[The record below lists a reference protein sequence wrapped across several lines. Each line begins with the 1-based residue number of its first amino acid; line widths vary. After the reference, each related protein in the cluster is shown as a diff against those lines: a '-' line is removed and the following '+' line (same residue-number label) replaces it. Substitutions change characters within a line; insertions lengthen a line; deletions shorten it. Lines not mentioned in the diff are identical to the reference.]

1 MSIPKVAPGATIE
14 LFFETF
20 AGSTGAP
27 VTISGLAVGD
37 IKLYR
42 NGSTTERA
50 STSGYTL
57 LDTDGVDFDGITG
70 IHGVSVD
77 TSDNTTAGFF
87 VAGGRYEAIA
97 SAVTVDSQTMSF
109 RLGRFRIGHDG
120 AIVDTTIATLA
131 SQTSFTLTAGPTNN
145 SALRGCHVIVS
156 SPTGATVAVGVISA
170 YTGSTK
176 TVTLAFD
183 PAAYTMAAGDNISIL
198 PPSLSDVR
206 FVGGTAQ
213 TAGDLAALITT
224 VDDLLDTE
232 VAAIKAKT
240 DLIPSDPADASDIAA
255 MLTAIDDYID
265 TEVAAVKAVTDK
277 VDTMLAADG
286 AAYQFTNGALE
297 NAPGGGDGSVAVLYR
312 TPFTLRAEQRWGG
325 DVLRVPVDTVLDL
338 LIYFQDKDGAPL
350 DITGADIGVQA
361 INSETGAVVST
372 VTASVDYG
380 RGGAALVSMD
390 PDWTATAGRY
400 YLSARVDK
408 GSNVII
414 PARLPLIV
422 ETR

>member
-1 MSIPKVAPGATIE
+1 MNLPKVAPGATVE

-20 AGSTGAP
+20 AGATGAP
-27 VTISGLAVGD
+27 VTITNLAVGD
-37 IKLYR
+37 ILVYKD
-42 NGSTTERA
+42 GGTTQRA
-50 STSGYTL
+50 STSGFTL
-57 LDTDGVDFDGITG
+57 LDTDGVDFDGVTG
-70 IHGVSVD
+70 IHGVSID
-77 TSDNTTAGFF
+77 LADNTTAGFWS
-87 VAGGRYEAIA
+87 AGSRYEVIV
-97 SAVTVDSQTMSF
+97 SPVTVDSQTMSF
-109 RLGRFRIGHDG
+109 RLGRFRIGLDG
-120 AIVDTTIATLA
+120 AIRDTTIATLA

-145 SALRGCHVIVS
+145 NALRGCRVVVTD
-156 SPTGATVAVGVISA
+156 PTGATVAAGLISA

-277 VDTMLAADG
+277 LDTMLAADG

-338 LIYFQDKDGAPL
+338 LLYFQDKDGAPL
-350 DITGADIGVQA
+350 DITGADITVQA
-361 INSETGAVVST
+361 INAETSAVVST

>member
-1 MSIPKVAPGATIE
+1 MNLPKVAPGATVE
-14 LFFETF
+14 LFFESF
-20 AGSTGAP
+20 AGTTGAP
-27 VTISGLAVGD
+27 VTLTNLAVGD

-50 STSGYTL
+50 STSGYVL
-57 LDTDGVDFDGITG
+57 LDTDGVDFDSITG
-70 IHGVSVD
+70 IHGVSID
-77 TSDNTTAGFF
+77 LADNATAGFF
-87 VAGGRYEAIA
+87 VAGGRYEVIA
-97 SAVTVDSQTMSF
+97 STVTVDGQTMSF
-109 RLGRFRIGHDG
+109 RLGRFRIGFDG
-120 AIVDTTIATLA
+120 AIRDTTIATLA

-145 SALRGCHVIVS
+145 NALKGCRVVVTD
-156 SPTGATVAVGVISA
+156 PTGATVAVGMISA

-183 PAAYTMAAGDNISIL
+183 PGAYTMAAGDNISIF

-224 VDDLLDTE
+224 VDDFLDTE
-232 VAAIKAKT
+232 IAAIKAKT
-240 DLIPSDPADASDIAA
+240 DLIPADPADASDIAA

-265 TEVAAVKAVTDK
+265 TEVAAIKAVTDK
-277 VDTMLAADG
+277 VDTMLAVNGSD
-286 AAYQFTNGALE
+286 YQFTSGALE

-338 LIYFQDKDGAPL
+338 LLYIQDKDGAPL
-350 DITGADIGVQA
+350 DITGADINVQA

-372 VTASVDYG
+372 VTASIDYG

-390 PDWTATAGRY
+390 PDWTATAGRF
-400 YLSARVDK
+400 YLSAQVDK
-408 GSNVII
+408 GTNVII

>member
-20 AGSTGAP
+20 AGATGAP
-27 VTISGLAVGD
+27 VTLTGLAVGD
-37 IKLYR
+37 IKVYK

-50 STSGYTL
+50 STSGFAL
-57 LDTDGVDFDGITG
+57 LDTDGTDFDGITG
-70 IHGVSVD
+70 IHGVSID

-87 VAGGRYEAIA
+87 VAGGRYEVIV
-97 SAVTVDSQTMSF
+97 STVTVDGQTMSF

-120 AIVDTTIATLA
+120 AIRDTTIATLA

-145 SALRGCHVIVS
+145 NALKGCRVVITD
-156 SPTGATVAVGVISA
+156 PTGATVAVGMVSA

-183 PAAYTMAAGDNISIL
+183 PGAYTMAAGDNISIL

-213 TAGDLAALITT
+213 TAGDLAALLTT
-224 VDDLLDTE
+224 LSTYVDTE
-232 VAAIKAKT
+232 VGAIKAQT
-240 DLIPSDPADASDIAA
+240 DLLPPDPADASDIAA
-255 MLTAIDDYID
+255 ILGTIDNFVD
-265 TEVAAVKAVTDK
+265 TEVADILAVTDK
-277 VDTMLAADG
+277 LDTMLAADG

-338 LIYFQDKDGAPL
+338 LLYFQDKDGAPL

-400 YLSARVDK
+400 YLSARVDR